1 MKKVLYSLS
10 AILFAAAA
18 FTSCSKENDAPVEQ
32 TSELKTYTLTI
43 EAAKS
48 VDTKQLVLEGST
60 LNAVWAAGEVVKVY
74 KGSSEIGTLSPTT
87 TGSASTVLTGTVTVA
102 GLAAEDW
109 IDLVFGG
116 DLSAQD
122 GSLANVKDWAKAWF
136 QVGSIEGTAIVP
148 KTSEGTADASGNV
161 LFNNWTSIVRFNV
174 KKGGA
179 NLNVSDL
186 TLRTVSGDL
195 AGSVDKKLTIT
206 PASATN
212 SLFVSLSNYSGDTP
226 VVDDYEILVTSA
238 EDGLV
243 YSCTAANKTFLRG
256 KYYDITLNV
265 TTPVY
270 SAVGGPNGVFS
281 STQWDPSATEGYLS
295 YDGGTGLYSKS
306 FAVANP
312 DTVEFK
318 VVRNHAFA
326 SGSWPASNYQFVFP
340 SSGTITVSFNP
351 LTNEVTATGVTD
363 KVYTVAG
370 TSTQAGVFSVDW
382 APTDDGND
390 MTLKSDGSYFK
401 LFPNIKKD
409 ATLTFK
415 VCEDHGWSSA
425 HGYVSGKTNC
435 TDAGA
440 PDHNCQWTATKDCD
454 IRIYINPGSGH
465 YIYVEEV

>member
-74 KGSSEIGTLSPTT
+74 KGYSEIGTLSPTT

-148 KTSEGTADASGNV
+148 KAGSGCADASGNIS
-161 LFNNWTSIVRFNV
+161 FNNWTAIVRFNV

-186 TLRTVSGDL
+186 TVRTASGDP
-195 AGSVDKKLTIT
+195 AGSVEKKLTIT

-226 VVDDYEILVTSA
+226 VEDDYEILVTSA

-243 YSCTAANKTFLRG
+243 YTCTAEDKTFLRG

-265 TTPVY
+265 TSPVY
-270 SAVGGPNGVFS
+270 SAVGGPAGVFS
-281 STQWDPSATEGYLS
+281 ETAWTPSATSGDLE
-295 YDGGTGLYSKS
+295 YDGVTGKYSKT
-306 FAVANP
+306 FTVAEAT
-312 DTVEFK
+312 TVEFK
-318 VVRNHAFA
+318 VVRNHAYA
-326 SGSWPASNYQFVFP
+326 SGSWPASNYQVVFP
-340 SSGTITVSFNP
+340 SNGTITVFFDP
-351 LTNEVTATGVTD
+351 LTNEVTATSST
-363 KVYTVAG
+363 VYTVAG
-370 TSTQAGVFSVDW
+370 TSSQDGVFSVDW
-382 APTDDGND
+382 APTDASNN
-390 MTLKSDGSYFK
+390 MTLKNDGSYYK
-401 LFPNIKKD
+401 VFPGIKEG
-409 ATLTFK
+409 TTITFK
-415 VCEDHGWSSA
+415 VTVNNSWDISY
-425 HGYVSGKTNC
+425 GYRDGKTNC
-435 TDAGA
+435 SASGD
-440 PDHNCQWTATKDCD
+440 NCQFTASKDCD
-454 IRIYINPGSGH
+454 LWIYINPNNDH
-465 YIYVEEV
+465 YIYVDEV

>member
-74 KGSSEIGTLSPTT
+74 KGSFEIGTLSPTT

-148 KTSEGTADASGNV
+148 KASSGCADASGNIS
-161 LFNNWTSIVRFNV
+161 FNNWTAIVRFNV

-186 TLRTVSGDL
+186 TVRTASGDP
-195 AGSVDKKLTIT
+195 AGSVEKKLTIT

-226 VVDDYEILVTSA
+226 VEDDYEILVTSA

-243 YSCTAANKTFLRG
+243 YTCTAEDKTFLRG

-281 STQWDPSATEGYLS
+281 ETEWTPSATSGDLV
-295 YDGGTGLYSKS
+295 YDDGTGLYSNS
-306 FAVANP
+306 FEVGDAA
-312 DTVEFK
+312 TVEFK
-318 VVRNHAFA
+318 VVRNHAYA

-340 SSGTITVSFNP
+340 SKGTITVFFNP
-351 LTNEVTATGVTD
+351 LTNEVTATGSTT

-370 TSTQAGVFSVDW
+370 TSSQAGVFSVDW
-382 APTDDGND
+382 APTDASNN
-390 MTLKSDGSYFK
+390 MTLKNDGSYYK
-401 LFPNIKKD
+401 VFPGIESG
-409 ATLTFK
+409 ATITFK
-415 VCEDHGWSSA
+415 VTEGNSWDTSY
-425 HGYVSGKTNC
+425 GYRVGLTNC
-435 TDAGA
+435 TNSNGD
-440 PDHNCQWTATKDCD
+440 CQFTASKDCD
-454 IRIYINPGSGH
+454 LWIYINPNNDH
-465 YIYVEEV
+465 YIYVDEV

>member
-102 GLAAEDW
+102 GLATEDW

-148 KTSEGTADASGNV
+148 KADSGCADASGNV
-161 LFNNWTSIVRFNV
+161 SFNNWTAIVRFNV

-186 TLRTVSGDL
+186 TVRTASGDP
-195 AGSVDKKLTIT
+195 AGSVEKKLTIT

-226 VVDDYEILVTSA
+226 VEDDYEILVTSA

-243 YSCTAANKTFLRG
+243 YTCTAEDKTFLRG

-270 SAVGGPNGVFS
+270 SAVGGPDGVFS
-281 STQWDPSATEGYLS
+281 TTAWTPSATSGDLV

-306 FAVANP
+306 FTVASAT
-312 DTVEFK
+312 TVEFK
-318 VVRNHAFA
+318 VVRNHAYA
-326 SGSWPASNYQFVFP
+326 SGSWPASNYQVVFP
-340 SSGTITVSFNP
+340 SNGTITVFFDP
-351 LTNEVTATGVTD
+351 LTNEVTATSST
-363 KVYTVAG
+363 VYTVAG
-370 TSTQAGVFSVDW
+370 TSSQAGVFSVDW
-382 APTDDGND
+382 APTDASNN
-390 MTLKSDGSYFK
+390 MTLKKDGSYYK
-401 LFPNIKKD
+401 VFPSIKKG
-409 ATLTFK
+409 TTITFK
-415 VCEDHGWSSA
+415 VTVNNSWDISY
-425 HGYVSGKTNC
+425 GYRDGKTNC
-435 TDAGA
+435 TNSDG
-440 PDHNCQWTATKDCD
+440 NCQFKASKDCD
-454 IRIYINPGSGH
+454 LWIYINPNNDH
-465 YIYVEEV
+465 YIYVDEV